1 MNSLQ
6 EHEARLE
13 ENASLVETLRQRESS
28 LVCRF
33 TPEARRQLEA
43 WREDCL
49 QPLSESQHLLLV
61 RKMLL
66 TELKVFLEKYETAA
80 EAVHRLREAAEG
92 RGSWDHSKA
101 EELHRGIVDVT
112 KDVARL
118 EAEAV
123 GLDGQLSKARLHL
136 CGAELTDSGDIGC
149 PQGRTS
155 CSGQAVVLTM
165 ALEGVQRAVGWR
177 QSEAD
182 ALGALWCS
190 FRERKE
196 EVMKSLKK
204 LEDDGRQEEARE
216 FTVQAF
222 QSRFVQ
228 FIRHHK
234 T

>member
-1 MNSLQ
+1 MQ
-6 EHEARLE
+6 EHEALLE
-13 ENASLVETLRQRESS
+13 ENASLVQTLHQRESS

-33 TPEARRQLEA
+33 IPEARQQLEA

-49 QPLSESQHLLLV
+49 RPLSESQRLLLM
-61 RKMLL
+61 RKMCLA
-66 TELKVFLEKYETAA
+66 ELKIFLEKYETATKA
-80 EAVHRLREAAEG
+80 VRHLHEAVEG

-123 GLDGQLSKARLHL
+123 GLDGQLSKAHVHL
-136 CGAELTDSGDIGC
+136 CGAELTDSEDTSC

-155 CSGQAVVLTM
+155 CRGQAVVLTM
-165 ALEGVQRAVGWR
+165 ALEEVQRAVGWR

-204 LEDDGRQEEARE
+204 LEDDGKHEETRE
-216 FTVQAF
+216 FSVQAF
-222 QSRFVQ
+222 QNRFIP